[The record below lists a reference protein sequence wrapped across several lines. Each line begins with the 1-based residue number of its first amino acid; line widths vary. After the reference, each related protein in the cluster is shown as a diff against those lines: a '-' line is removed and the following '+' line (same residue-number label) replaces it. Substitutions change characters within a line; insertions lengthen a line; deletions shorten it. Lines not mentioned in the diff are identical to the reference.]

1 MPSNA
6 LGGKSP
12 IPVLLHVSDPLS
24 EAGARAQLSDQRA
37 IVLVGNSS
45 RPETVPLLVTNSAD
59 EEVVTQWCASTPADG
74 PRAVLVTGRLRQSGL
89 PNLVAGGVGAVVWRH
104 EATGAR
110 LVRAITAV
118 ARGEADMPADLVRTL
133 MDQVGGLLPHIPG
146 RSSGSTGLTAREVSI
161 LRRAADGDET
171 GEIADRLGYSERT
184 IKRDLHELMKRLGL
198 RNRAHAVAYA
208 LRAGYL

>member
-6 LGGKSP
+6 FGGKSP

-37 IVLVGNSS
+37 IALVGNSS
-45 RPETVPLLVTNSAD
+45 RPGTVPLLVTNSAD
-59 EEVVTQWCASTPADG
+59 EEVVTQWCASAPADG

-104 EATGAR
+104 EATGPR
-110 LVRAITAV
+110 LVRAVTAV
-118 ARGEADMPADLVRTL
+118 ARGEADMPADLVRAL
-133 MDQVGGLLPHIPG
+133 MDQVGGLLPQTPG
-146 RSSGSTGLTAREVSI
+146 RSSGSTALTAREVSI

>member
-6 LGGKSP
+6 LGGTSP
-12 IPVLLHVSDPLS
+12 IPVLLHAADPLS
-24 EAGARAQLSDQRA
+24 EAGARAQLGDQRA
-37 IVLVGNSS
+37 IVLVGNGS

-59 EEVVTQWCASTPADG
+59 EELVTGWCADAPADG

-89 PNLVAGGVGAVVWRH
+89 PNLVAGGIGAVVWRH
-104 EATGAR
+104 EATGPR
-110 LVRAITAV
+110 LVRAVTAV
-118 ARGEADMPADLVRTL
+118 ARGEADMPADLVRAL
-133 MDQVGGLLPHIPG
+133 MDQVGGLLPRTPG
-146 RSSGSTGLTAREVSI
+146 RPSSSTALTAREVSI